1 MTTAVGAA
9 GASLLMSGCRDDKQ
23 AGGRIEVA
31 SLPMLH
37 CSGMALDDF
46 AVLRVL
52 WRKPI
57 FVGLRERS

>member
-1 MTTAVGAA
+1 MTAAVGAA
-9 GASLLMSGCRDDKQ
+9 GASLLMSGCRDDEQ
-23 AGGRIEVA
+23 TSGRIDVA
-31 SLPMLH
+31 SLPKLH
-37 CSGMALDDF
+37 RGGMASDDF

>member
-1 MTTAVGAA
+1 
-9 GASLLMSGCRDDKQ
+9 MSGCRDDEQ
-23 AGGRIEVA
+23 TSGRIDVA
-31 SLPMLH
+31 SLPKLH
-37 CSGMALDDF
+37 RGGMASDDF